1 MVKKNQKGL
10 FKERH
15 MITDSL
21 KLFGLI
27 SLHTYFE
34 SYLSLGYTMPDIRIH
49 KQNQVNA
56 KIIYLDVFSS
66 DAKADLYIT
75 LFWQVNYND
84 RCSALHVVMLVCLT
98 LVLSYS

>member
-1 MVKKNQKGL
+1 
-10 FKERH
+10 

-34 SYLSLGYTMPDIRIH
+34 SYLSGALYTPD
-49 KQNQVNA
+49 KQNQVNPE
-56 KIIYLDVFSS
+56 ITYLDVFSS
-66 DAKADLYIT
+66 DAEADLYIT
-75 LFWQVNYND
+75 LFWQVNYNY
-84 RCSALHVVMLVCLT
+84 RRSTLHVVMLVCLT